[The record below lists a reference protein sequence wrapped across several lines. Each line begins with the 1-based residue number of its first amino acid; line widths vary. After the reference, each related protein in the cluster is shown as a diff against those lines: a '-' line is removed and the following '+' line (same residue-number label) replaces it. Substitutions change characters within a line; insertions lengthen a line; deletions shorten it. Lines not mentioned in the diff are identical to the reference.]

1 MSGLRQILL
10 ASALAVAS
18 ALPTVAQER
27 EQTLADIRQELT
39 VLHVEVQRLNRE
51 LSTTG
56 APSASLAGSS
66 VLDRVTAIETEL
78 QKLTAKTEQL
88 QFRIQSIVKDGTNRI
103 GDLEFRL
110 VELEGGD
117 LSTLGETTTLGGDI
131 EGETELGQT
140 TVPGTDGNST
150 VVGGGELA
158 VGEEADYKLAMSDL
172 EAQNYQAAADRFATF
187 KEAYPGSPLTA
198 QVDFGRGKALDG
210 LGDTR
215 EAARA
220 YLAAFT
226 GDTAGAIAPE
236 ALFELGAALGRLGQ
250 LDQACITLAEVTV
263 RFPNDPAVTAA
274 EAERSKLAC
283 S

>member
-18 ALPTVAQER
+18 ALPTMAQER

>member
-18 ALPTVAQER
+18 ALPTMAQER

-140 TVPGTDGNST
+140 TVPGTDGEST

-172 EAQNYQAAADRFATF
+172 EAENYQAAADRFATF

-236 ALFELGAALGRLGQ
+236 ALFELGATLGRLGQ
-250 LDQACITLAEVTV
+250 LDQACITLAEVAV